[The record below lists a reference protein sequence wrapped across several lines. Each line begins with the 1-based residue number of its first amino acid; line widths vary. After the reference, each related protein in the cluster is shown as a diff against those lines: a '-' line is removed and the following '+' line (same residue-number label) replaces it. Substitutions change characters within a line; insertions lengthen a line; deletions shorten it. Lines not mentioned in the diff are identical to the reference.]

1 MTYLTIIQ
9 VLSAVLLIGA
19 ILLQQRGVGLSGVF
33 GGSGDVY
40 RTKRGAEK
48 TLFNLTILLSFLF
61 FGSALLGVI
70 LG

>member
-1 MTYLTIIQ
+1 MQLLTIIQ
-9 VLSAVLLIGA
+9 VLAAILLIGA
-19 ILLQQRGVGLSGVF
+19 VLLQQRGVGLSGVF

-48 TLFNLTILLSFLF
+48 TLFHITILLAFLF
-61 FGSALLGVI
+61 FGSALLGVV